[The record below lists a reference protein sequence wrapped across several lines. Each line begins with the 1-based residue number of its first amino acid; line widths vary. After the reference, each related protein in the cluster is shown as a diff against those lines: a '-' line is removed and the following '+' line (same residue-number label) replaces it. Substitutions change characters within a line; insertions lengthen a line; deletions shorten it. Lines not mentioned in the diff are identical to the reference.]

1 MGLLGAI
8 LGGTVGLML
17 GGPLGAVLGGAI
29 GSQVLADPRPEQ
41 IGGRARQARQARREQ
56 RPPPYPPYP
65 PYPPPGQAA
74 QDDPRVLQST
84 FMVALISLAARV
96 AKADGRVSSAEIAA
110 FDAFLSRELGMPAQE
125 RRLAARIFN
134 QARDSE
140 LPTAAFTRQIRLA
153 LAAQPDRLR
162 DLVALLLKIA
172 YADGALAGE
181 EETLIR
187 AVALELGLGESDF
200 RQIKAMFESSDL
212 GAAYALL
219 GVTPEASDEEI
230 KRGYRRL
237 AKEYHPDMLA
247 AKGLPED
254 FMKFATEKLQA
265 INQAYD
271 RVRKQRGF

>member
-41 IGGRARQARQARREQ
+41 IGGRARQARREQ

-172 YADGALAGE
+172 YADGALAGAE
-181 EETLIR
+181 EALIR
-187 AVALELGLGESDF
+187 AVASELGLEERDF

-219 GVTPEASDEEI
+219 GVAPEASDEEI

-254 FMKFATEKLQA
+254 FLKFATEKLQA